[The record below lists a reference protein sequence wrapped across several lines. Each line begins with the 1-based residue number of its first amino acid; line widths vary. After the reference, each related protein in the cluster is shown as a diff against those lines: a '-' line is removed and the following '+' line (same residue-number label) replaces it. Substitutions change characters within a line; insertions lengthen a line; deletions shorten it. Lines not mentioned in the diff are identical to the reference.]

1 MTSGEK
7 AESTLS
13 VSIKWNVVSPY
24 LPITIWKVSREGRYA
39 KALAACNGTSEGI
52 QAAYNTAEKE
62 GNAAEEAH
70 TAELKNVPGAKTV
83 NIISVIAAF
92 GMIFGFIS
100 IFFTS
105 LLTGLVIATV
115 CIGIFSVSDKREK
128 ALMKQAASAQSRKA
142 LDWHEAAQK
151 RLEICKGYLKAK
163 KEAEDNGIS
172 PADVQDLVADLMQQ
186 N

>member
-1 MTSGEK
+1 MLRVIALVILTIILTGLLYSK
-7 AESTLS
+7 VFKRFHLSAEGSQRDFL
-13 VSIKWNVVSPY
+13 VK
-24 LPITIWKVSREGRYA
+24 
-39 KALAACNGTSEGI
+39 
-52 QAAYNTAEKE
+52 TA
-62 GNAAEEAH
+62 
-70 TAELKNVPGAKTV
+70 

-105 LLTGLVIATV
+105 LLTGLVIAVV

-128 ALMKQAASAQSRKA
+128 TLMKQAASAQSRKA